1 MTNCHHTESRSGIA
15 RYSREAQRLRF
26 VEVCDHCGAE
36 CREVEVVRYVPCYQR
51 GGATAAAA

>member
-1 MTNCHHTESRSGIA
+1 MSNCHHTESRSGVA

-36 CREVEVVRYVPCYQR
+36 CRQVEVVSYVPSYELD
-51 GGATAAAA
+51 GASAAAA